1 MVRKT
6 GCDGRDHR
14 GYKYNINNHFLVGG
28 TIMDMDIRIPIG
40 LLFIILGVILALFG
54 LFTMHDTELYARALG
69 RNINLWTGIL
79 MIVFGL
85 PMLLVPLI
93 SKRKKL

>member
-6 GCDGRDHR
+6 GCNGRNHWCN
-14 GYKYNINNHFLVGG
+14 KYNINNHFLVGG

-40 LLFIILGVILALFG
+40 LLFIILGVILAFFG
-54 LFTMHDTELYARALG
+54 VFTMNDTELYARSLG

-79 MIVFGL
+79 MLIFGL
-85 PMLLVPLI
+85 PMLLVPMM
-93 SKRKKL
+93 SRRKKL